1 MALTRNNPLCIP
13 HCLLYKLHEA
23 VGSWGERK
31 MTNGQA
37 GKGDKYRKVDSK
49 KYAENWEKIFGKKK
63 KDSENGNRNGTNG
76 RKNRGS
82 SKRT

>member
-1 MALTRNNPLCIP
+1 
-13 HCLLYKLHEA
+13 
-23 VGSWGERK
+23 

-49 KYAENWEKIFGKKK
+49 KYAENWEKAFGKKK

>member
-1 MALTRNNPLCIP
+1 
-13 HCLLYKLHEA
+13 
-23 VGSWGERK
+23 

-63 KDSENGNRNGTNG
+63 KDSENGNGTDRN
-76 RKNRGS
+76 KNSRTK
-82 SKRT
+82 KRS

>member
-49 KYAENWEKIFGKKK
+49 KYAENWEKAFGKKK
-63 KDSENGNRNGTNG
+63 KDSENGNGNGTDRN
-76 RKNRGS
+76 KNSRTK
-82 SKRT
+82 KRS

>member
-1 MALTRNNPLCIP
+1 MALTRNKPLCIP
-13 HCLLYKLHEA
+13 PASLYKLYEVA
-23 VGSWGERK
+23 GFLERN

-49 KYAENWEKIFGKKK
+49 KYAENWEKAFGKKK
-63 KDSENGNRNGTNG
+63 KDSKNGNGNGTSG

>member
-1 MALTRNNPLCIP
+1 MVDG
-13 HCLLYKLHEA
+13 K
-23 VGSWGERK
+23 
-31 MTNGQA
+31 A

-49 KYAENWEKIFGKKK
+49 KYAENWEKAFGKKK
-63 KDSENGNRNGTNG
+63 KDSKNGNGTNR